1 MVMAWSSSCCFS
13 IAFTRLSRHL
23 EQNRGGM
30 RIIANSVI
38 TLMMVWAL
46 GVSFLAFLDITIHW
60 PWIITEANTEA
71 IPYHRLQ
78 TVRIGLLLTFSYYG
92 LLHLIGK
99 SQEFYP
105 LHFLTTYLLY
115 MVLSGLIIFYR
126 RDVLMQDW
134 GVLVFFSVCLIFCY
148 AAARPGVN
156 KYLRYKSKN

>member
-1 MVMAWSSSCCFS
+1 
-13 IAFTRLSRHL
+13 
-23 EQNRGGM
+23 M
-30 RIIANSVI
+30 RAIANSVI
-38 TLMMVWAL
+38 TLMMIWAL

-60 PWIITEANTEA
+60 PWIITEAHAEA
-71 IPYHRLQ
+71 IPFHRLQ

-105 LHFLTTYLLY
+105 LHFLTTYLFY

-134 GVLVFFSVCLIFCY
+134 HVLAFFSVCLIFCY
-148 AAARPGVN
+148 AAAKPEFN
-156 KYLRYKSKN
+156 KYLRYKSNS